1 LRESPDA
8 ACGKAALNGGM
19 SLTAS
24 AHTVPGSLRQEVLV
38 SGRFLLET
46 DEPAALGG
54 DDTAPSPHE
63 LLPAALAACA
73 STTIAMYARTKG
85 WQIGE
90 IAVDVD
96 YDHKAVPRRCETT
109 VRIGGPLTE
118 AQLERL
124 LKVAASCPVRRAI
137 EGGIVF
143 GERIERLADVR
154 LGETASA

>member
-1 LRESPDA
+1 
-8 ACGKAALNGGM
+8 LNDGM

-24 AHTVPGSLRQEVLV
+24 ARSVPGSLRQEVLV
-38 SGRFLLET
+38 SGRFPLET

-54 DDTAPSPHE
+54 DGSAPSPHE

-90 IAVDVD
+90 IVVDVD
-96 YDHKAVPRRCETT
+96 YDHKAVPRRCETSIR
-109 VRIGGPLTE
+109 VGGPVTE
-118 AQLERL
+118 DQLERL
-124 LKVAASCPVRRAI
+124 LRVAAACPVKRAI

-143 GERIERLADVR
+143 GERIERLVAPGR
-154 LGETASA
+154 RASA